1 MTKKILERMKYSNDI
16 VSHVTNLVKN
26 HMFFSDPDQITL
38 SAVRRVIRKVG
49 GEKEV

>member
-1 MTKKILERMKYSNDI
+1 MTQKILKRLKYSNKN
-16 VSHVTNLVKN
+16 VSQITNMVKN
-26 HMFFSDPDQITL
+26 HMFFSDPDKITL